1 MSAIQLPNNKN
12 PNLEE
17 MTFQVPLYFYF
28 QRKKSQFVIHT
39 CNLLGRIKEHRPFGL
54 RKDTKNLLFSFKD
67 KNTKIK
73 TEFNS
78 RASSLRK
85 KKPTAINF
93 ITNHSMVQINRK
105 MAVKFYSCY
114 LVLKFGV
121 GKMVQKSYQFHQVYQ
136 HTFSY
141 KK

>member
-1 MSAIQLPNNKN
+1 
-12 PNLEE
+12 
-17 MTFQVPLYFYF
+17 MTFQVPLCFYF

-54 RKDTKNLLFSFKD
+54 RKDTKNLFSFKD

-73 TEFNS
+73 IEFNS
-78 RASSLRK
+78 RASSLKK

-105 MAVKFYSCY
+105 MAVKFYLLPCSQIWCWKNGTE
-114 LVLKFGV
+114 VLPV
-121 GKMVQKSYQFHQVYQ
+121 SPS
-136 HTFSY
+136 FSTY
-141 KK
+141 I